1 MESSNSSQKAGGA
14 LGKSPKELTS
24 EQVKRINELLALF
37 KGDGE
42 IQLVIK
48 NDSLIEINLL
58 KIEKYEA

>member
-1 MESSNSSQKAGGA
+1 MESSNSSRKAGNA
-14 LGKSPKELTS
+14 LGKSPRELTT
-24 EQVKRINELLALF
+24 EQVKRINELLASIM
-37 KGDGE
+37 GDGE